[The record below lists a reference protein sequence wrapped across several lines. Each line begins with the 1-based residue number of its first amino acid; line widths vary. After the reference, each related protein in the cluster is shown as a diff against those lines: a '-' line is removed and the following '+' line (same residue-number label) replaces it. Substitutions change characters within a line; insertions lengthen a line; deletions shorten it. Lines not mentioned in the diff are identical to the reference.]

1 VKDGQAQLVL
11 HGMPALLQSKVVP
24 ALKFDV
30 SI

>member
-1 VKDGQAQLVL
+1 MKDGQAQLVV

-24 ALKFDV
+24 ASQFDV